1 MDDEP
6 VPAPGKSVNQMV
18 KEYEDN
24 IILPPP
30 EFRDGYKPVA
40 KPGTRKSIV
49 KKTVPAPRIITTTK
63 KKTDKALNGYTQ
75 SFEITLKNNKDPL
88 IQLQSSIKGL
98 ERYLKT

>member
-6 VPAPGKSVNQMV
+6 VRAPRKSVNQMV

-49 KKTVPAPRIITTTK
+49 KKTVPAPRIITTTTK
-63 KKTDKALNGYTQ
+63 KKQTKL
-75 SFEITLKNNKDPL
+75 
-88 IQLQSSIKGL
+88 
-98 ERYLKT
+98 